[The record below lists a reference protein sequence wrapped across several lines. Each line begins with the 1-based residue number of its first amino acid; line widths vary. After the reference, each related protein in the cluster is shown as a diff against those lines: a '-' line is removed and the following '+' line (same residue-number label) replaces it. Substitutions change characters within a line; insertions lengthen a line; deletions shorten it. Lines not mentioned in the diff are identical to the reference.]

1 MAVVTLDN
9 DWEELHNTRKEI
21 MERVLGKE
29 RASKL
34 IDIPDDEEEITDKE
48 LLGIIENAGTLE
60 NDRQ

>member
-1 MAVVTLDN
+1 MAVVTLDG

>member
-34 IDIPDDEEEITDKE
+34 IDIPDDE
-48 LLGIIENAGTLE
+48 
-60 NDRQ
+60 